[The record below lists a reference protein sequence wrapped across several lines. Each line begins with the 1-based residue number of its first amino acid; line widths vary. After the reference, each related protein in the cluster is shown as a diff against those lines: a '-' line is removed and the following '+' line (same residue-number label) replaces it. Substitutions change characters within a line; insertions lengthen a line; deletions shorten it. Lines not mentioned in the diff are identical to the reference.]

1 MGTRLCCLLAT
12 LLLAG
17 CASRFGEHHYFKSED
32 GEGAP
37 VNYYRVTVR
46 GGTFLSNSRYLS
58 GYFDEEAVDTYF
70 SQASTGKGF
79 PPASKGKLQP
89 VDEALRDRKLV
100 LILSAN
106 SDAMAGEIGQIADNA
121 ALMGGLTQL
130 VAGAGLLSPAQQA
143 LRRQQERAQSLA
155 RAGLG
160 LLGGLPVQPSQA
172 QAQGRA
178 LELANRLASELGR
191 EQPFRSLGE
200 AQTWL
205 NANRGRLLKEDLP

>member
-1 MGTRLCCLLAT
+1 MGTRLCCLLVM

-17 CASRFGEHHYFKSED
+17 CVSRFGERHYFKSED
-32 GEGAP
+32 GQGAP
-37 VNYYRVTVR
+37 VNYYRVTVK
-46 GGTFLSNSRYLS
+46 GGTFLSESRYLS
-58 GYFDEEAVDTYF
+58 GYFDEAAVDAYF
-70 SQASTGKGF
+70 SQASAGKGF
-79 PPASKGKLQP
+79 PSAGKGKVQS
-89 VDEALRDRKLV
+89 VDESLRDRKLV

-130 VAGAGLLSPAQQA
+130 VASAGLLSPAQQT
-143 LRRQQERAQSLA
+143 LRHQQERAQSLA

-160 LLGGLPVQPSQA
+160 LLSGLPAQPSQA

-178 LELANRLASELGR
+178 LELANRLAAELGR
-191 EQPFRSLGE
+191 EQPFRNLNE

-205 NANRGRLLKEDLP
+205 NTNRARLLKEDLP